1 MRGDEIVEMIRA
13 VIFFLILSTVAGQ
26 LAEGTKYK
34 PYISLVAGFM
44 LLILVI
50 QPLLEWMGK
59 DIEIQ
64 DVFSEISQEA
74 DLLSFEDNATGA
86 KEEQIQKGVKTV
98 LEEYGVEVQEVTV
111 SVDEEGSIQ
120 EITIAAD
127 NAKSKEQQIKTM
139 VSRFYNVEKANINIS
154 E

>member
-1 MRGDEIVEMIRA
+1 MIRA

-26 LAEGTKYK
+26 LTEGTKYK

-59 DIEIQ
+59 DIKIQ
-64 DVFSEISQEA
+64 DVFSEISQES
-74 DLLSFEDNATGA
+74 DMLSFEDNAKEA
-86 KEEQIQKGVKTV
+86 KEEQIQKGVKTI
-98 LEEYGVEVQEVTV
+98 LEESGVKVQEVTA

-127 NAKSKEQQIKTM
+127 NAKSQEQHIKTV